1 MPRHPMMTTRRSV
14 TAPRLALASLAALV
28 LAGGALATTPST
40 APAGAT
46 ATVAA
51 SVPLLTEVAD
61 DRVTGSR
68 RGVAGDHLLVRLDTS
83 ALPEQGLGQR
93 LALPMDGGIGHLRIT
108 EVERDGSHTAWNGA
122 LEGQQLSSF
131 SLVRAG
137 GTFRGSLV
145 SPDGIYSLTRA
156 DGGRYW
162 WSEVEPRRGAEGHDT
177 MTAPTPRLTE
187 TSRDERAR
195 PVAKGKGRAKINL
208 LFAYTKAARSEAGGR
223 AELKAAAAL
232 VVAQTN
238 EAFANSG
245 LKVTVRYRGLAKAKG
260 KESGNAVKD
269 VTRLFRARDGRFDNL
284 HKARRKNRAD
294 LVHLFTSGSQYD
306 VCGAGNL
313 PLSARQTHRALAW
326 STSFYSCMPY
336 LVATHELGH
345 NLGADHIDYPGV
357 SHDSRQRGSY
367 AFYNVAGN
375 YLTAMG
381 YYDPCVDAQIYT
393 CVRIPWFSSPTNTY
407 AGQPLGVGRATD
419 NSRVI
424 RTIAPKVARYVR

>member
-1 MPRHPMMTTRRSV
+1 MPRHTTTTTRRPV
-14 TAPRLALASLAALV
+14 TAPRLAVAALAALA
-28 LAGGALATTPST
+28 LAAGTLATTPSA
-40 APAGAT
+40 APADAAAT
-46 ATVAA
+46 AEA
-51 SVPLLTEVAD
+51 SVPLLTEVAA
-61 DRVTGSR
+61 DRTTGPQR
-68 RGVAGDHLLVRLDTS
+68 RHAGDRLLVRLDAS

-93 LALPMDGGIGHLRIT
+93 LALPIDGSTSHLRIT
-108 EVERDGSHTAWNGA
+108 EVERDGSHTAWTGA
-122 LEGQQLSSF
+122 LEGEGLSSF

-156 DGGRYW
+156 GGGRYW
-162 WSEVEPRRGAEGHDT
+162 WSEVAPRRGTEGHDT
-177 MTAPTPRLTE
+177 MTAPAPRLTE
-187 TSRDERAR
+187 PALDETSRPESR
-195 PVAKGKGRAKINL
+195 GKGRAKINL
-208 LFAYTKAARSEAGGR
+208 LFAYTDAVRTEAGGK
-223 AELKAAAAL
+223 AEVKAAAAL

-245 LKVTVRYRGLAKAKG
+245 LKVTVRYRGLVKAKG
-260 KESGNAVKD
+260 KESGNALQD
-269 VTRLFRARDGRFDNL
+269 LSRLFRARDGRFDNL

-345 NLGADHIDYPGV
+345 NLGADHIDYAGV
-357 SHDSRQRGSY
+357 SHDSRQPGSY
-367 AFYNVAGN
+367 AFYNVPGN
-375 YLTAMG
+375 YITAMG

-407 AGQPLGVGRATD
+407 SGQPLGVGRATD